1 MKLYLK
7 NGIIVGTKINSIST
21 DKGTMLNPTDEF
33 LTENGYEIVNVE
45 DSNTDIENTRANA
58 YKKETD
64 ILFNR
69 YMIYK
74 ELGETEKAE
83 AAKNEWIAARNRIK
97 ENNPYKEKTNLE
109 KLLEIAKLNEQ
120 KRMLEKVSA
129 NTDNTAETTSSS
141 TTTE

>member
-83 AAKNEWIAARNRIK
+83 AVKNEWIAARNRIK
-97 ENNPYKEKTNLE
+97 ENNPYKEKTNFE
-109 KLLEIAKLNEQ
+109 KLQESIKLNRQ
-120 KRMLEKVSA
+120 KSMLNKESV
-129 NTDNTAETTSSS
+129 NTTSSS
-141 TTTE
+141 ATTK

>member
-1 MKLYLK
+1 MKLYTK

-45 DSNTDIENTRANA
+45 NSNTDIENTRANA

-74 ELGETEKAE
+74 ELGEIEKAE

-109 KLLEIAKLNEQ
+109 KLLEMAKLNEQ
-120 KRMLEKVSA
+120 KRILEKVSA
-129 NTDNTAETTSSS
+129 STDNTAETTSSS

>member
-1 MKLYLK
+1 MKLYTK

-45 DSNTDIENTRANA
+45 DSNTDIENIRANA

-83 AAKNEWIAARNRIK
+83 VAKNEWIAARNRIK

-109 KLLEIAKLNEQ
+109 KLLEIVKLNEQ

-129 NTDNTAETTSSS
+129 STDNTAETTSSS

>member
-1 MKLYLK
+1 MKLYIK
-7 NGIIVGTKINSIST
+7 NGIVVGTKINSIST

-64 ILFNR
+64 TLFNR

-83 AAKNEWIAARNRIK
+83 AVKNEWIAARNRIK
-97 ENNPYKEKTNLE
+97 ENNPYKEKTNFE
-109 KLLEIAKLNEQ
+109 KLQESIKLNRQ
-120 KRMLEKVSA
+120 KSMLNKESV
-129 NTDNTAETTSSS
+129 NTTSNSA
-141 TTTE
+141 TTE